1 MLDKRERL
9 NVIIDF
15 DDVLAKCNETALDM
29 LSRDTGR
36 HYCLEDITGWGE
48 LGIPED
54 ARFRYFNDPSFYER
68 QRAYAGASDF
78 LEQLCR
84 KADVTIAT
92 SVYPDFMGARVKKIH
107 DAFPFFPLTNV
118 LMGHKKNL
126 QADVMIDDNI
136 DNLRGA
142 DAACPVLFRR
152 PWNRHVSGV
161 VSVTNYKE
169 LLALIDT
176 LNGDFEPILR
186 DPKIICLVGP
196 SGSGKHEAAARLCE
210 DSLHFEKVRTYTTG
224 KQKEYETVGDQY
236 FNSAVRSGMFFE
248 SSWYAGSRYGAD
260 IGRVRSILHTGRNAV
275 MVMDIT
281 GCMAIRAAFPGRCVI
296 AYTERGTRDCVLNIL
311 NKRGLNREQV
321 ADRISIIDD
330 ERKHRV
336 FADVIVNDGD
346 VTDLLRLVSG

>member
-1 MLDKRERL
+1 MLEKRKL
-9 NVIIDF
+9 KVIIDF
-15 DDVLAKCNETALDM
+15 DDVLAFCNQLLLEFLGRATGKHYSLD
-29 LSRDTGR
+29 S
-36 HYCLEDITGWGE
+36 ITGWGE

-54 ARFRYFNDPSFYER
+54 GRLRYLNDPAFYEA
-68 QRAYAGASDF
+68 QKTYPGAASF
-78 LEQLCR
+78 LKELCE
-84 KADVTIAT
+84 KAEVTIAT
-92 SVYPDFMGARVKKIH
+92 SVYPEFMGARIKKIH
-107 DAFPFFPLTNV
+107 DAFPFFPLSNV

-142 DAACPVLFRR
+142 DVKCPVLFRQ

-176 LNGDFEPILR
+176 LNGEFESLTR
-186 DPKIICLVGP
+186 VPKIVCLVGP
-196 SGSGKHEAAARLCE
+196 SGSGKHEAAANLCA
-210 DSLHFEKVRTYTTG
+210 DAKRFEKVKTYTTG
-224 KQKEYETVGDQY
+224 KQKEYEQVGDQY
-236 FNSAVRSGMFFE
+236 FNSAVRTGVFFE

-260 IGRVRSILHTGRNAV
+260 IERVRTILRSGRNAV

-296 AYTERGTRDCVLNIL
+296 AYTERNTRDCVLNIL

-336 FADVIVNDGD
+336 FADVVVEDGD
-346 VTDLLRLVSG
+346 VSGLREIVLG

>member
-1 MLDKRERL
+1 MLEKKKL
-9 NVIIDF
+9 SIIIDF
-15 DDVLAKCNETALDM
+15 DDVLAACNQLLLDF
-29 LSRDTGR
+29 LGRATGK
-36 HYCLEDITGWGE
+36 YYSLDSIIGWGE

-54 ARFRYFNDPSFYER
+54 GRLQYLNDPAFYEA
-68 QRAYAGASDF
+68 QKTYPGAASF
-78 LEQLCR
+78 LKELCR

-92 SVYPDFMGARVKKIH
+92 SVYPEFMGARIRKIH
-107 DAFPFFPLTNV
+107 DAFPFFPLANV

-126 QADVMIDDNI
+126 QADIMIDDNI

-142 DAACPVLFRR
+142 DVKCPVLFRR

-169 LLALIDT
+169 LLALVDT
-176 LNGDFEPILR
+176 LNGDFEPLTR
-186 DPKIICLVGP
+186 VPKIVCLVGP

-210 DSLHFEKVRTYTTG
+210 DSLHFEKVKTYTTG

-236 FNSAVRSGMFFE
+236 FDSAVRSGVFFE

-260 IGRVRSILHTGRNAV
+260 IERVRGILRSGRNAV

-296 AYTERGTRDCVLNIL
+296 AYTERSTRDCVLSIL
-311 NKRGLNREQV
+311 NKRGLTREQV

-330 ERKHRV
+330 ERKHKV
-336 FADVIVNDGD
+336 FADVVVNNGD
-346 VTDLLRLVSG
+346 VTDLLRLVMN